1 MVGDAMIAYCQQCES
16 RRLLTQAGRCGA
28 CGSDAIDCRL
38 YPVCWTGAM
47 ERTLRDGLAQMRER
61 EREQLVIDEEVDAI
75 LRRSQ

>member
-1 MVGDAMIAYCQQCES
+1 
-16 RRLLTQAGRCGA
+16 
-28 CGSDAIDCRL
+28 
-38 YPVCWTGAM
+38 M